1 QSRML
6 RNEIIYFYWTNRKKA
21 TDPKDLLKDQITNH
35 FKNTWYF
42 TTKVGL
48 CMNLR
53 NLPWFVSANP
63 DTFFP
68 RCYRLGV
75 EDEKHAFIGKIYFI
89 VQYNRKQSKQSQTQ
103 LLPEMIDFA
112 LKVCEDFLSS
122 LQHSDI
128 DGWETTLKPTDEQW
142 TEFLQ
147 NYYLIVHN
155 GLEIRTY
162 DLDMN
167 SCSSMLQKLRAAC
180 PQIDIDGTENM
191 WIIKPGAMSRG
202 RGILCAKRLEHI
214 LRVVHCDPTII
225 RDNKWVAQKY
235 IEKPFL
241 GLGTKFDVRQWFLV
255 TDWNPLTVWFYT
267 RCYLRFSTQPFSLHS
282 MDSSIHL
289 CNNSI
294 QRHFKPSEHRH
305 PDIPKHNMWFDD
317 EFRAFLMCQDR
328 EYQWETVVVPEMKN
342 AVIYALLTAQDDM
355 EPCKNTFELYG
366 ADFILDHDLH
376 PWLIEINTSPSMAS
390 STPVTAHLCRAVQ
403 EDTIRVVLDQRADPT
418 ADTGDFEM

>member
-1 QSRML
+1 
-6 RNEIIYFYWTNRKKA
+6 
-21 TDPKDLLKDQITNH
+21 
-35 FKNTWYF
+35 
-42 TTKVGL
+42 
-48 CMNLR
+48 
-53 NLPWFVSANP
+53 
-63 DTFFP
+63 
-68 RCYRLGV
+68 
-75 EDEKHAFIGKIYFI
+75 
-89 VQYNRKQSKQSQTQ
+89 
-103 LLPEMIDFA
+103 
-112 LKVCEDFLSS
+112 
-122 LQHSDI
+122 
-128 DGWETTLKPTDEQW
+128 
-142 TEFLQ
+142 
-147 NYYLIVHN
+147 
-155 GLEIRTY
+155 
-162 DLDMN
+162 
-167 SCSSMLQKLRAAC
+167 MLQKLRAAC

-418 ADTGDFEM
+418 ADTGDFEMIYCQVMEFSNFSFDLISVRRSKPLKVKRYILCLGSYKNSLISGSQPTCRGYQDQRSMPSSALFHQKRQRT